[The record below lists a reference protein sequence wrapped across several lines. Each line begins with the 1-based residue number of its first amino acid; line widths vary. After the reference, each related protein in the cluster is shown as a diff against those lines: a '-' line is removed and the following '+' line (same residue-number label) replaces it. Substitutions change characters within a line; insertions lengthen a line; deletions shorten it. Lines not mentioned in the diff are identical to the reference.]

1 MKIYN
6 WVCATTIFGVTIT
19 ADAQPLPASVGTVI
33 QHTIDTISIDDPS
46 GISWKTQ
53 LSRFGAKALLLTLE
67 DIELPSG
74 AEVVIRWD
82 GGKIRMVDASRHA
95 IPMIGVSQAEL
106 EIRGVPPGYP
116 IRLKY
121 ELAAVLPRGRPFSF
135 RDPPRFE
142 EVTSIETGAIH
153 KASHSVAAV
162 FWQEDG
168 RWQVCTGFMVSTR
181 HLLTNH
187 HCIGRPDQCER
198 TLVIFGYRMINGVID
213 PGTSYTCKAVVSMDK
228 LKELDLSVIELVVP
242 AAVPPPP
249 PLELATGTPRLG
261 QPLVVLQ
268 HPQGSP
274 MKVVRLGCDVRLW
287 PVDSPTAY
295 RKVGPCAPVRYGRR

>member
-135 RDPPRFE
+135 RDHLVSRRLLQ
-142 EVTSIETGAIH
+142 S
-153 KASHSVAAV
+153 
-162 FWQEDG
+162 
-168 RWQVCTGFMVSTR
+168 RQVRSTR
-181 HLLTNH
+181 HHTVWLPYSGKKTAV
-187 HCIGRPDQCER
+187 GRSAPDLWFQ
-198 TLVIFGYRMINGVID
+198 L
-213 PGTSYTCKAVVSMDK
+213 GTS
-228 LKELDLSVIELVVP
+228 
-242 AAVPPPP
+242 
-249 PLELATGTPRLG
+249 
-261 QPLVVLQ
+261 
-268 HPQGSP
+268 SP
-274 MKVVRLGCDVRLW
+274 IT
-287 PVDSPTAY
+287 TASD
-295 RKVGPCAPVRYGRR
+295 GRISANEH